1 MCVCVCVYVQ
11 DECLCMVVWNRIW
24 KALLDMK
31 HVGLIIKRN
40 RSRRGNALGFF
51 DCTLLCC
58 KATINNALLI

>member
-31 HVGLIIKRN
+31 HVGLIIKTQTETKEEMHWD
-40 RSRRGNALGFF
+40 S
-51 DCTLLCC
+51 
-58 KATINNALLI
+58 LIAQFCAVQLK